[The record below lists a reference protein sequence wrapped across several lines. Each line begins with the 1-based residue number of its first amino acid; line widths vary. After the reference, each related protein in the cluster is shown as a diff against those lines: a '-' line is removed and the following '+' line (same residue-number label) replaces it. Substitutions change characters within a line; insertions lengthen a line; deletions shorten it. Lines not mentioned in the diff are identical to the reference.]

1 MEYVIAST
9 LVIAA
14 IVAYEVKTAMDSAD
28 YWSRETERDEHEDGG
43 P

>member
-1 MEYVIAST
+1 MELVIASA

-14 IVAYEVKTAMDSAD
+14 IVAYEVKSAVDSEAH
-28 YWSRETERDEHEDGG
+28 WTRQIERDEHEDGG